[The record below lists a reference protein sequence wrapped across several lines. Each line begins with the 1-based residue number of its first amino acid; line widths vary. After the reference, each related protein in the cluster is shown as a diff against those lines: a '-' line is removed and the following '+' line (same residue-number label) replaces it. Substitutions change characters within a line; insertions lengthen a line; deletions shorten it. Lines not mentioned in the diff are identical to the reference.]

1 MNDLVRAEPRSRLM
15 LVRSFR
21 SAFAGCQ
28 TGPASHV
35 LRMADRLPVTAH
47 LERKGAEPR
56 ATSGLAVCGQT
67 YGR

>member
-1 MNDLVRAEPRSRLM
+1 MSDLVRAEPRSRLM

-21 SAFAGCQ
+21 SAFAGSQ

-35 LRMADRLPVTAH
+35 LRMADRAPVAAH

-56 ATSGLAVCGQT
+56 ATSGLAVCGADLW
-67 YGR
+67 

>member
-35 LRMADRLPVTAH
+35 LRMADRLPVAAH